1 MEMNTLTLEFL
12 IIIGKI
18 IQLSTMFLKQESH
31 FTYIMQIIHA
41 WDTIS
46 LPELDRSINTHYAI
60 RSLKKHKTNAL
71 LYRSAI

>member
-18 IQLSTMFLKQESH
+18 IQLSSMFLKQESH

-41 WDTIS
+41 WDTINF
-46 LPELDRSINTHYAI
+46 PELEE
-60 RSLKKHKTNAL
+60 
-71 LYRSAI
+71 